1 MHIDTRDQCT
11 WSMCSLDACGHDGE
25 VLLPKRSHT
34 RELRS
39 ECGSSG
45 VCCMRRGTFRVVER
59 SGRPGEVTSMRSVCA
74 TIASLLFAATAG
86 ACFTEAPIDEDPAAT
101 SEGGSCTP
109 GALGCE
115 CYGNGTCDPALEC
128 AAATGTCVPAGCSL
142 GEVHCLCDH
151 GSCDEPL
158 LCIAGMCAAPSDS
171 SGTADDSSTDSPT
184 TTNDASSTTNA
195 TTSSPTSD
203 PSTSET
209 GETEESERGSSSTTE
224 GLGDC
229 SELSCDACI
238 DCTTEPGQPCDDEAD
253 ACVGAP
259 G

>member
-1 MHIDTRDQCT
+1 
-11 WSMCSLDACGHDGE
+11 
-25 VLLPKRSHT
+25 
-34 RELRS
+34 
-39 ECGSSG
+39 
-45 VCCMRRGTFRVVER
+45 
-59 SGRPGEVTSMRSVCA
+59 MRSVCA
-74 TIASLLFAATAG
+74 TIASLLFAATAA

-171 SGTADDSSTDSPT
+171 SGSADDSSTDSPT
-184 TTNDASSTTNA
+184 TTNDPSSTTHA
-195 TTSSPTSD
+195 TTSSATSD
-203 PSTSET
+203 PSTSTT
-209 GETEESERGSSSTTE
+209 GESEESDSGSSSTTE

-259 G
+259 GCGEAAELMLGCAEFGFGCANDSCADADPGAKVLAQALHQCRVDQCTTPCGALNQPMCL